1 MEVFSLSFGVVVV
14 SWELW
19 ISKLVQEEDKHYLG
33 SIPRLLVRPSC
44 PLLSYPDSDGLVP
57 NKVLHFFLI
66 FSGKVLDIGSFD
78 SLYLKVFSSG
88 SVSSYGNLEFSIC

>member
-1 MEVFSLSFGVVVV
+1 MEMFSLSFGVVVV
-14 SWELW
+14 SWELS
-19 ISKLVQEEDKHYLG
+19 ISVFFQVKDKNSLHP
-33 SIPRLLVRPSC
+33 IPGLPVRPSS

-88 SVSSYGNLEFSIC
+88 SVSSYGNLEISVC